1 MILGV
6 LAVGKSC
13 VAIPK
18 LHNHVLA
25 PDSSSFSLSSNMPL
39 LAPSA
44 FGWAPDAKGNVNSTP
59 GRENNVFLKRT
70 TSLDVSQSHLL
81 RRTCFRPHQLH

>member
-1 MILGV
+1 MIFGV

-25 PDSSSFSLSSNMPL
+25 ADSSSFSLMIIHLSQFN
-39 LAPSA
+39 
-44 FGWAPDAKGNVNSTP
+44 
-59 GRENNVFLKRT
+59 RT
-70 TSLDVSQSHLL
+70 VS
-81 RRTCFRPHQLH
+81 